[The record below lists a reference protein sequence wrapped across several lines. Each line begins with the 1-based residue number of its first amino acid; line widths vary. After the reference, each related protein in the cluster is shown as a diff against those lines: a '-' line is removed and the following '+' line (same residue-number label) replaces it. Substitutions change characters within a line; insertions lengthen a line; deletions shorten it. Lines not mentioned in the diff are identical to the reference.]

1 MVIAID
7 FDGVIHNP
15 ADKEPGYKMGK
26 PYPDTYKYLHTL
38 RMLGHKIVVHTL
50 WARTDAGTAAVED
63 WLRYFLIPFDE
74 VTALK
79 PAASIYIDDRAYR
92 HTDWRDTMKFIV
104 QVGKAEEQELG
115 G

>member
-15 ADKEPGYKMGK
+15 ADKLPGYQMGR
-26 PYPDTYKYLHTL
+26 PYPDVAKYLTTL
-38 RMLGHKIVVHTL
+38 QLLGHKLVIHTL
-50 WARTDAGTAAVED
+50 WGLNPAGIKACED
-63 WLRYFLIPFDE
+63 WLRYFKVPFDE
-74 VTALK
+74 VTAIK

-104 QVGKAEEQELG
+104 QVGKQEDAQ
-115 G
+115 